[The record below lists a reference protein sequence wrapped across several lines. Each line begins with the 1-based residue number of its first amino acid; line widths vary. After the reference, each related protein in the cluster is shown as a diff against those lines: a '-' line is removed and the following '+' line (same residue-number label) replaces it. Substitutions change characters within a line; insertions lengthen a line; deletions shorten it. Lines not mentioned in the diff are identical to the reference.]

1 MVHGP
6 FEMAKAMG
14 QSANKWVIANLQDP
28 STFECHMLNRD
39 TWKDEGVGALLSE
52 HFMLWQQNHDHAD
65 AQRVISLY
73 MLPESVEYPVL
84 LIIDPVTGAEL
95 HRSCGMVEPQA
106 MISKLLK
113 FLEQHKAPIPDPA
126 PAQASVGSKGSKRPR
141 SSAGATAV
149 VKQAKAARAALA
161 QAAAS
166 SVHHKPAASAED
178 SEEYLYSSDEEGAA
192 SSPSPGVV
200 EDLCSEADSDAD
212 VVAVPSKS
220 HQPDALAVEALAT
233 ATIPKACVL
242 EKEPGKGPESTRIQ
256 LRLPDGKR
264 FVRRFPSSSSVSEVY
279 AVAAARIGQPHTLAT
294 RHSLQAIADGRCTA
308 EEAGLAEAITPAAA
322 RAALE
327 KPLRPLQAEAF
338 DLRSTFPSASL
349 ESSASKS
356 LQDADLLN
364 SSIVVNAR

>member
-1 MVHGP
+1 
-6 FEMAKAMG
+6 MAKAMG

-264 FVRRFPSSSSVSEVY
+264 
-279 AVAAARIGQPHTLAT
+279 
-294 RHSLQAIADGRCTA
+294 CTA